1 MAEANETMVSLKIEA
16 DMASLKK
23 ALQSIN
29 AMIKSALKAQI
40 DLTFNVRGEKQIEA
54 MKQRISKE
62 IKIPVSFQN
71 NAKTAPT
78 PTPKNPDSSS
88 TQSEGGLKG
97 FMNKMKDVEG
107 QLSSVVNGAVLI
119 GFTKGI
125 AGGIAQTG
133 MQFENLKTTL
143 SNALGGAAEGAAAM
157 QIIRETA
164 NEVKLSIDE
173 VGNGFNK
180 LINRGLKPTKEEFI
194 QLTDV
199 AKSQGKEV
207 DQYVE
212 AVLDAMTGENERLK
226 EFGVKAK
233 DAGDKVIFTFKGVST
248 EVKKNEQD
256 IYNYLV
262 ALGKVPGVAG
272 MSAKAADTFSGKLAN
287 IQSKIDGIKLAIFER
302 IGEALKPV
310 LDVVAN
316 VLEGFQKWAE
326 KNPEL
331 ASGLTLIVMAITGL
345 TGAFLVLVPI
355 IVSVG
360 GLFATLGTPLLVVV
374 GIVALVV
381 AVLWDLWNG
390 LMTGES
396 YIFAIIDG
404 FLEWIGVGITV
415 QEIINAISEGFQMM
429 VAFVVDYV
437 VPAILESW
445 QFLVDALML
454 LWDGFTDFISSII
467 DIIVGLFTNNIPLA
481 AQGFINLKNI
491 VLNIFD
497 SIVAAAATA
506 VSRILSMFADAVNK
520 IGDMVSG
527 IPLIGGAIGGVV
539 KAGGNAIKGLS
550 DKAAGVANDRR
561 SSVQT
566 RKNEMSANSTKNNT
580 GKKRSKMPG
589 GNKNKGNKTDPYG
602 KMKGGA
608 GGGSSGGGKG
618 KKGGK
623 GGGGGKGKGK
633 GNKGG
638 GGSGSSKNKEN
649 IEEQKAIVSAIEGLQ
664 EVLKK
669 TGYSIVNEIKR
680 ADLFEAKRKALLDS
694 QRKEGTAE
702 LFKHIKEKFLGGNTK
717 EVNNKVEIVLNG
729 SKTSHGINEN
739 TRLKDIFKIH
749 YSRSGG

>member
-1 MAEANETMVSLKIEA
+1 MAEANETLVSLKIEA

-29 AMIKSALKAQI
+29 TMIKSALKAQI

-71 NAKTAPT
+71 NAKSAPT
-78 PTPKNPDSSS
+78 PTPKTPVSQPSV
-88 TQSEGGLKG
+88 EVGGLKG
-97 FMNKMKDVEG
+97 VFNKMKDVEG
-107 QLSSVVNGAVLI
+107 KISTAISGAVLI

-125 AGGIAQTG
+125 ANGIAETG

-157 QIIRETA
+157 QMIRETA

-272 MSAKAADTFSGKLAN
+272 MSAKAADTFSGKLAA
-287 IQSKIDGIKLAIFER
+287 IQSKIDGIKIAIFER

-345 TGAFLVLVPI
+345 LGAFLVLIPVVAGIIAIGVPLLSTI
-355 IVSVG
+355 GAISLAVG
-360 GLFATLGTPLLVVV
+360 GLVF
-374 GIVALVV
+374 
-381 AVLWDLWNG
+381 VLWDLWNG

-481 AQGFINLKNI
+481 AQGFVNLKNT

-580 GKKRSKMPG
+580 GKKRFKMPG

-602 KMKGGA
+602 KMKSGA

-623 GGGGGKGKGK
+623 GGGGGKSKGK

-680 ADLFEAKRKALLDS
+680 ADLFEAKRKALLDL
-694 QRKEGTAE
+694 QRKEGAAE